1 MKKYFLIIAFCIL
14 SVASFADEDKVFDQ
28 MKKNDQKEVQKK
40 ENISAKNKNS
50 FNYFRVGPGAIPG
63 YAIPLYPTLGFGRR
77 VQNNNHGYDISIDVH
92 SALLINW
99 ISLKGEYMF
108 FFPKATQSN
117 HQYYLGSGINY
128 ESFFFFPPSSISLE
142 VTPGIQYKRKSGRY
156 NFIQLDISNP
166 IYNPLS
172 AEYYA
177 LKKNVPGIGLSF
189 GFGF

>member
-1 MKKYFLIIAFCIL
+1 MKKYFLIIGFCIL
-14 SVASFADEDKVFDQ
+14 SVASFADEDKVFEQ
-28 MKKNDQKEVQKK
+28 MKKNDQKEVQEKDD
-40 ENISAKNKNS
+40 ISAKNKNS
-50 FNYFRVGPGAIPG
+50 FNYVRVGPGAIPG
-63 YAIPLYPTLGFGRR
+63 QAIPYYPTLGFGRR

-128 ESFFFFPPSSISLE
+128 MSYFFFPVAISLE
-142 VTPGIQYKRKSGRY
+142 VTPGIQYKTKSGRY
-156 NFIQLDISNP
+156 IFIQLDISNP
-166 IYNPLS
+166 IYNPFFTDYKR
-172 AEYYA
+172 EKY
-177 LKKNVPGIGLSF
+177 VPGVGLSI

>member
-1 MKKYFLIIAFCIL
+1 MKKYFLIIGFCIL
-14 SVASFADEDKVFDQ
+14 SVGSFADEDKVFDQ

-50 FNYFRVGPGAIPG
+50 FNYVRVGPGAFPG
-63 YAIPLYPTLGFGRR
+63 YAIPSYPTLGFGRR

-92 SALLINW
+92 SELVLNW

-108 FFPKATQSN
+108 FFPKSTLSN

-128 ESFFFFPPSSISLE
+128 MSFLFVFPASLSLE

-166 IYNPLS
+166 IYNRLTLD
-172 AEYYA
+172 YNFM
-177 LKKNVPGIGLSF
+177 KKYVPGVGLSF

>member
-1 MKKYFLIIAFCIL
+1 
-14 SVASFADEDKVFDQ
+14 
-28 MKKNDQKEVQKK
+28 
-40 ENISAKNKNS
+40 
-50 FNYFRVGPGAIPG
+50 
-63 YAIPLYPTLGFGRR
+63 
-77 VQNNNHGYDISIDVH
+77 VH

-128 ESFFFFPPSSISLE
+128 ESFIWSPASLSLE
-142 VTPGIQYKRKSGRY
+142 ITPGIQYKRKSGRY

-172 AEYYA
+172 LEYHA
-177 LKKNVPGIGLSF
+177 LKKNVPGIGLSI